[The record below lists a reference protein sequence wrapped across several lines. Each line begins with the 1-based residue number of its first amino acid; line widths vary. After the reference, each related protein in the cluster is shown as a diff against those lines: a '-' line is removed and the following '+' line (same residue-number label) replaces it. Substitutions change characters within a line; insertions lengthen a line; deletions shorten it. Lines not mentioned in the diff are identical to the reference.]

1 MRYWLLASYKINEI
15 KRLELNLSNQK
26 FEYYLPKILT
36 KDRNL
41 TLKEESMFP
50 GYIFVNTSFEN
61 YSSLQYTSGIKNVI
75 KFGDRISYISNDEI
89 KSIQMVEKSSKDDPI
104 ALKIHIGQE
113 ATIAKGSFKGNI
125 VKICSLPSK
134 KRVDVL
140 LSMLG
145 SMRRISIPEKDLIF

>member
-15 KRLELNLSNQK
+15 KRAELNLSNQK
-26 FEYYLPKILT
+26 FEYYLPKIIT
-36 KDRNL
+36 KDTYS
-41 TLKEESMFP
+41 TLKEELMFP

-75 KFGDRISYISNDEI
+75 KFGDRISYISDDEI
-89 KSIQMVEKSSKDDPI
+89 KSIQMVEKSSKTNPI

-113 ATIAKGSFKGNI
+113 VTIAKGSFKGNI
-125 VKICSLPSK
+125 VKICSLPSR